1 MIFCDSSFL
10 ASLFVETDKLHKAA
24 SRIAQKFSEPMPY
37 TLLGE
42 LELLNALRRGLA
54 EKALDVTAH
63 DASIRRINDDEA
75 AGFLE
80 RRMINQI
87 GHFEKA
93 RQLSKKF
100 TGHLFC
106 RSLDLLQVAS
116 ALILSADTFVT
127 FDKNQA
133 KLAVAAGL
141 KVVSERGD
149 RAGRH

>member
-10 ASLFVETDKLHKAA
+10 ASLFVESDKLHKSA
-24 SRIAQKFSEPMPY
+24 SKIAQKFTEPMPY

-54 EKALDVTAH
+54 EKALDVSAH
-63 DASIRRINDDEA
+63 DATIRRINDDEV

-80 RRMINQI
+80 RRILNQI
-87 GHFEKA
+87 QHYEKA

-100 TGHLFC
+100 TGQLFC

-116 ALILSADTFVT
+116 ALVLGAETFVT
-127 FDKNQA
+127 FDKKQA
-133 KLAVAAGL
+133 KLATATGL
-141 KVVSERGD
+141 QVVPDHRD
-149 RAGRH
+149 

>member
-10 ASLFVETDKLHKAA
+10 ASLFVETDKLHKYA
-24 SRIAQKFSEPMPY
+24 SQIAQRFTEPMPY

-42 LELLNALRRGLA
+42 LELLNALRRGVA
-54 EKALDVTAH
+54 EKALDTSTH
-63 DASIRRINDDEA
+63 DSIIRRINDDEA

-80 RRMINQI
+80 RRIINQI

-100 TGHLFC
+100 TGQLFC

-116 ALILSADTFVT
+116 ALILGADTFVT
-127 FDKNQA
+127 FDKKQG
-133 KLAVAAGL
+133 KLALAAGL
-141 KVVSERGD
+141 KVVS
-149 RAGRH
+149 